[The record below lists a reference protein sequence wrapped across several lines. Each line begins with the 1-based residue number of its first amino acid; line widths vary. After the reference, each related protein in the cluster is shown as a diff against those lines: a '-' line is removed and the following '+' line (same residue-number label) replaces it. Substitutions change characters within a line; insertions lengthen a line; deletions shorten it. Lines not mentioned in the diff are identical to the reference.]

1 MAEPPLKKQ
10 KLTREWFLKQ
20 LQDVELNEDWKKSV
34 AEYLSSSHS
43 FSEDLPTASFEA
55 LMTLLDEIIPDKT
68 NRKIVVLRLC
78 RVFQS
83 ASPSAPAPRT
93 QSFFCSF
100 HPIKCFFGVGR
111 LFVEIGDC
119 FSVVVSVFNNIFHI
133 PDWLR
138 LFQSQTPLTAFA
150 TGWTRQ
156 WRRRQS
162 QAGGK
167 LMKCRGFPTT
177 FWVMRLCKTS

>member
-138 LFQSQTPLTAFA
+138 LFQSRQTPSAS
-150 TGWTRQ
+150 GWTRQ
-156 WRRRQS
+156 WRGRQN
-162 QAGGK
+162 QASGK
-167 LMKCRGFPTT
+167 LMKCRSFPST
-177 FWVMRLCKTS
+177 FWVMGV